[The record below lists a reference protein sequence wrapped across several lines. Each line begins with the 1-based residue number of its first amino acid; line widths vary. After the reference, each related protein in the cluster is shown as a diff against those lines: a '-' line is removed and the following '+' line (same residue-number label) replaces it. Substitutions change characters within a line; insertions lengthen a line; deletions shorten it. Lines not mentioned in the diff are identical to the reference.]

1 MVEMVDKSLGFIG
14 LGDMGG
20 PMAGRRIDAGYKLS
34 VYDVREDAMAAAVT
48 KGAQACSSP
57 ADVASREATIMV
69 SLPTPDVVRAV
80 ALGAGGLVEGSAV
93 KTYIDLSTSGAST
106 AKAVSEGL
114 GAKGIQSLDCPVS
127 GGIRGAEAGT
137 LSLMLSGPEALI
149 DTNRPALE
157 VIGDNLFFIGAE
169 PGLAQTMKLVNNFL
183 SAANNIAAAEA
194 CVMGAK
200 AGIDSKVL
208 LDVINA
214 SSGYNSATQDKYP
227 FSVLTRTFAKSMKQ
241 KLLLKDV
248 ALCMT
253 EAEAMKVPMWLGNTV
268 RQFLSYA
275 VSQGTGEDTS
285 VSLIKH
291 VEGWAGT
298 EFGGEKYRK

>member
-1 MVEMVDKSLGFIG
+1 MVEMADKSLGFIG

-20 PMAGRRIDAGYKLS
+20 PMAGRLLDAGYTLS
-34 VYDVREDAMAAAVT
+34 VYDVREDVMAAAVA
-48 KGAQACSSP
+48 KGAHACSSP
-57 ADVASREATIMV
+57 ADVANREATVMV

-80 ALGAGGLVEGSAV
+80 ALGPDGIAEGSAV
-93 KTYIDLSTSGAST
+93 KTYIDLSTSGAIT

-114 GAKGIQSLDCPVS
+114 GAKGIQALDCPVS

-149 DTNRPALE
+149 DANRPALE

-169 PGLAQTMKLVNNFL
+169 PGLGQTMKLVNNFL

-248 ALCMT
+248 ALCMS

>member
-1 MVEMVDKSLGFIG
+1 MADKSLGFIG

-20 PMAGRRIDAGYKLS
+20 PMAGRLLDAGYSLS
-34 VYDVREDAMAAAVT
+34 VYDVREEALATAVA
-48 KGAQACSSP
+48 KGAHKAASP
-57 ADVASREATIMV
+57 ADVANREETIMV

-80 ALGAGGLVEGSAV
+80 ALGPDGIVNGSAV
-93 KTYIDLSTSGAST
+93 KTYIDLSTSGAVT
-106 AKAVSEGL
+106 AKAVAEGL
-114 GAKGIQSLDCPVS
+114 GAKGIKALDCPVS

-137 LSLMLSGPEALI
+137 LSLMMSGPVEVLEA
-149 DTNRPALE
+149 NRPALE
-157 VIGDNLFFIGAE
+157 VIGDNLFFIGSE
-169 PGLAQTMKLVNNFL
+169 PGLGQTMKLVNNFL

-214 SSGYNSATQDKYP
+214 SSGHNSATVDKYP
-227 FSVLTRTFAKSMKQ
+227 YSVLTRTFAKSMKQ
-241 KLLLKDV
+241 KLLFKDV
-248 ALCMT
+248 ALCLS
-253 EAEAMKVPMWLGNTV
+253 EAEAMGVPMWLGNTV

-275 VSQGTGEDTS
+275 VSQGTGDETS

-291 VEGWAGT
+291 VEGWANV
-298 EFGGEKYRK
+298 EFGGEKYRN

>member
-1 MVEMVDKSLGFIG
+1 MASKSLGFIG

-20 PMAGRRIDAGYKLS
+20 PMAGRLLDAGYALT
-34 VYDVREDAMAAAVT
+34 VYDVRAEALDAAVAR
-48 KGAQACSSP
+48 GAYKASSP
-57 ADVASREATIMV
+57 ADVASREETVMV
-69 SLPTPDVVRAV
+69 SLPTPDVVRTV
-80 ALGAGGLVEGSAV
+80 ALGKNGIVEGNTV
-93 KTYIDLSTSGAST
+93 KTYIDLSTSGAVT
-106 AKAVSEGL
+106 ARAVAEGL
-114 GAKGIQSLDCPVS
+114 AAKGIRALDCPVS

-137 LSLMLSGPEALI
+137 LSLMLSGPVELLEA
-149 DTNRPALE
+149 NRPALE
-157 VIGDNLFFIGAE
+157 VIGDNLFFIGSE
-169 PGLAQTMKLVNNFL
+169 PGLGQTMKLVNNFL

-214 SSGYNSATQDKYP
+214 SSGRNSATEDKYP
-227 FSVLTRTFAKSMKQ
+227 YSVLTRTFAKSMKQ

-248 ALCMT
+248 ALCLS
-253 EAEAMKVPMWLGNTV
+253 EAEAMGVPMWLGSSV

-275 VSQGTGEDTS
+275 VTQGTGDDTS

-298 EFGGEKYRK
+298 EFGGEKYRN

>member
-1 MVEMVDKSLGFIG
+1 MADKSLGFIG

-20 PMAGRRIDAGYKLS
+20 PMAGRLLDAGYSLS
-34 VYDVREDAMAAAVT
+34 VYDVRADAMAAAVA
-48 KGAQACSSP
+48 KGAHACSSP
-57 ADVASREATIMV
+57 ADVASREATVMV

-80 ALGAGGLVEGSAV
+80 ALGPDGIVAGTAV

-114 GAKGIQSLDCPVS
+114 AAKGIQSLDCPVS

-137 LSLMLSGPEALI
+137 LSLMLSGPEALL
-149 DTNRPALE
+149 DANRPALE
-157 VIGDNLFFIGAE
+157 VIGDNLFFIGTE
-169 PGLAQTMKLVNNFL
+169 PGLGQTMKLVNNFL

-200 AGIDSKVL
+200 AGIDPKVL
-208 LDVINA
+208 LDVVNA
-214 SSGYNSATQDKYP
+214 SSGYNSATRDKYP
-227 FSVLTRTFAKSMKQ
+227 FAVLTRTFAKSMKQ

-275 VSQGTGEDTS
+275 VSQGTGDDTS

-291 VEGWAGT
+291 VEGWADVK
-298 EFGGEKYRK
+298 FGGEKYRN